1 MVANDH
7 TSGRQEVFEHLQQIA
22 RRVAALPA
30 GDLAALRST
39 VEGLPLHTEVW
50 PGTHVEPAL
59 DGPIR
64 GHWVIPDHGV
74 AGRRV
79 LFCHGLSLIAGSIG
93 IYRRFLGRIADALH
107 AEVYFADYRLA
118 PGHRYPA
125 AHEDCAAA
133 LDWLREHGAKGR
145 QPARELHLAADSVG
159 ASLALWSAQGEVKAG
174 RGIRSLE
181 MFSPFLDLAVSGA
194 TAVSLEGRDPLVSL
208 GAARA
213 VASLYA
219 PDRAPN
225 DPALSPLFGQLP
237 GLPPL
242 RVFGTSDDLFLDDVL
257 RLAARAASVGT
268 SCETHLWAGLPH
280 AWYLFGEHFDAVDEA
295 MRMLRARVNG

>member
-1 MVANDH
+1 LVANDQA
-7 TSGRQEVFEHLQQIA
+7 SGRQEVFEHLQQIA

-30 GDLAALRST
+30 GDIEALRST
-39 VEGLPLHTEVW
+39 VEGLPLRAEVL
-50 PGTHVEPAL
+50 PGTRVEPAL
-59 DGPIR
+59 NESVR
-64 GHWVIPDHGV
+64 GYWVIPDHVV

-93 IYRRFLGRIADALH
+93 IYRRFLGRVAEALH
-107 AEVYFADYRLA
+107 AEVYFADYRLV

-125 AHEDCAAA
+125 AHDDCAAA
-133 LDWLREHGAKGR
+133 LDWLWEHGANGQ
-145 QPARELHLAADSVG
+145 QPARELHLVADSVG
-159 ASLALWSAQGEVKAG
+159 ASLALWSAQREVKAG
-174 RGIRSLE
+174 RCVHSLE

-194 TAVSLEGRDPLVSL
+194 TAVALEGRDPLVSV

-219 PDRAPN
+219 PDHAPN
-225 DPALSPLFGQLP
+225 DPALSPLFGQLS

-257 RLAARAASVGT
+257 RLAARAASAGT

-280 AWYLFGEHFDAVDEA
+280 AWYLFGEHFNAVDEA